1 VRPPLGRIVAFV
13 LVAVAPSLAAA
24 QVQEDVPAQ
33 ATEDATVSTDA
44 AVSIG
49 SAQEPTT
56 PPEFPGMWQI
66 PDTQTWFGVHGF
78 AMLDVMHDFD
88 AIGSVDDFEPGT
100 IPIGGGD
107 NVDGAAGRT
116 NFSFRQTRFSLESKS
131 KVGDGRIDSFISL
144 DFFGGTSDDPLP
156 RLRQG
161 YFSLVGLA
169 GGGDLVVGQ
178 TYSTFVDMAVVPDT
192 LDYEMSVG
200 VIFIRQPL
208 VRWNRDLGPV
218 TFMASAEK
226 PETDLAEGDALTK
239 WPDGVVAVQWGG
251 GWGHLKA
258 GGLLRELRS
267 SLDDGNPAASF
278 AAGVTFS
285 AALNTTEAG
294 DTLGIQITGGKG
306 IGRYLEESMADGT
319 INPITGELDTFDHL
333 GGIVTYRHFWA
344 ARLRSSATYSW
355 ARVDIGDIVAPE
367 ALRSVK
373 YASGNLLWSPY
384 DKVDFGLELMWG
396 KRENQDA
403 ASGTARRI
411 QFSGKYAFGGEP
423 CP

>member
-1 VRPPLGRIVAFV
+1 
-13 LVAVAPSLAAA
+13 
-24 QVQEDVPAQ
+24 
-33 ATEDATVSTDA
+33 
-44 AVSIG
+44 
-49 SAQEPTT
+49 
-56 PPEFPGMWQI
+56 MWQI

-131 KVGDGRIDSFISL
+131 KVGDGRIDSFLSL

-169 GGGDLVVGQ
+169 GGGDLLVGQ
-178 TYSTFVDMAVVPDT
+178 AFSTFVDLAVVPDT

-218 TFMASAEK
+218 TFLASVEK
-226 PETDLAEGDALTK
+226 PETDLAAGDALTK
-239 WPDGVVAVQWGG
+239 WPDGVVAVQWGRD
-251 GWGHLKA
+251 WGHLRA
-258 GGLLRELRS
+258 GGLLRELRA
-267 SLDDGNPAASF
+267 SLDGGTPAASF
-278 AAGVTFS
+278 AGGVTLS

-294 DTLGIQITGGKG
+294 DTLGIQITGGSG

-333 GGIVTYRHFWA
+333 GGIITYRHFWTS
-344 ARLRSSATYSW
+344 RLRSSATYSW
-355 ARVDIGDIVAPE
+355 ARLDIGDIVAPE

-373 YASGNLLWSPY
+373 YASGNLIWSPY

-396 KRENQDA
+396 KRENQDV

-411 QFSGKYAFGGEP
+411 QFSGKYSL
-423 CP
+423 

>member
-1 VRPPLGRIVAFV
+1 MVALV
-13 LVAVAPSLAAA
+13 LVAVAPSLAEA
-24 QVQEDVPAQ
+24 QGQVDLPAQ
-33 ATEDATVSTDA
+33 AAGDATPSTEATVSSA
-44 AVSIG
+44 I
-49 SAQEPTT
+49 AQELAT

-131 KVGDGRIDSFISL
+131 KVGGGRIDSFISL

-169 GGGDLVVGQ
+169 GGGDLLVGQ
-178 TYSTFVDMAVVPDT
+178 AFSTFVDMAVVPDT
-192 LDYEMSVG
+192 LDYEISVG
-200 VIFIRQPL
+200 LIFKRQPL

-218 TFMASAEK
+218 TFMASVEQ
-226 PETDLAEGDALTK
+226 PETDLAAGDALTK
-239 WPDGVVAVQWGG
+239 WPDGIVALQWGG
-251 GWGHLKA
+251 DWGHLKA
-258 GGLLRELRS
+258 GGLLRELRA
-267 SLDDGNPAASF
+267 SLDDGNPVASV
-278 AAGVTFS
+278 AGGVTFS
-285 AALNTTEAG
+285 AVLNTTGAG

-306 IGRYLEESMADGT
+306 LGRYLEESMADGT
-319 INPITGELDTFDHL
+319 INPITGELDIFDHL
-333 GGIVTYRHFWA
+333 GGVITYRHFWA
-344 ARLRSSATYSW
+344 GRLRSSATYSW

-367 ALRSVK
+367 GLRSVK
-373 YASGNLLWSPY
+373 YASGNLIWSPY
-384 DKVDFGLELMWG
+384 DKVDFGLEFMWG

-411 QFSGKYAFGGEP
+411 QFSGKYSF
-423 CP
+423 